1 MINPLVSV
9 LVSCYNHEIFLG
21 DFFNSLISQTYNNIE
36 LIFID
41 DCSPDE
47 SWNVVQKYYTS
58 LTERF
63 ESCVISRNEINKG
76 LVKNLN
82 NMIKVANGKYIKIIA
97 SDDFLKNDAIEKY
110 VEYMETNDDCDIC
123 VSNGYAV
130 SENSTLDNIDIINS
144 VYDEAPNLLSEGLFK
159 RIYTCNF
166 IFAPGVFVKKSVYDS
181 IGLYDEDICFED
193 WDMWLRAS
201 CLNDVKW
208 GYFDAELIYYR
219 KNSLSMSSIYITID
233 DRRKRFISNQLK
245 TLKKHMKCAGK
256 TLYYNLVY
264 NILVAEFFMTYSSD
278 DDSIGYNNYIRS
290 MIRFFPDFVFLNRKN
305 KIDYLRVLK
314 RDILKK

>member
-144 VYDEAPNLLSEGLFK
+144 VYDEAPNLSSEDLFK

-166 IFAPGVFVKKSVYDS
+166 IFAPGAFVKKSVYDL

-208 GYFDAELIYYR
+208 GYLDAELIYYR
-219 KNSLSMSSIYITID
+219 KNSLSMSSIYRAID

-256 TLYYNLVY
+256 TLYYNSAY
-264 NILVAEFFMTYSSD
+264 NILIAEFFMTYLSD

-314 RDILKK
+314 RDVLKK